1 MNDLLLVLTLLAA
14 LGAGLIAGFF
24 LAFSIC
30 VMAALGR
37 LPPKD
42 GIAAMQSI
50 NVVVLNWMFLGV
62 FFGTGLLA
70 LILAAASLLAGPAP
84 GALSALSGCVIY
96 VLGVIGVTI
105 AFNVPLNDRLARAAP
120 DSPEG
125 ASLWQHYLAR
135 WTAWNH
141 VRTAASAFA
150 MVLFV
155 AALW

>member
-1 MNDLLLVLTLLAA
+1 MNDLLLALTLLSA

-50 NVVVLNWMFLGV
+50 NVVVLNRTFLGV
-62 FFGTGLLA
+62 FFGTGLLS
-70 LILAAASLLAGPAP
+70 LVLAATSLLSGPTSDAWYEL
-84 GALSALSGCVIY
+84 AACLLY
-96 VLGVIGVTI
+96 LLGTIGVTI
-105 AFNVPLNDRLARAAP
+105 AFNVPLNDRLARARP
-120 DSPEG
+120 DSPEA
-125 ASLWQHYLAR
+125 ASLWRHYLAR

-141 VRTAASAFA
+141 LRTAASTLA
-150 MVLFV
+150 MALFIL
-155 AALW
+155 ALR

>member
-1 MNDLLLVLTLLAA
+1 MDRLLPALTLLSA

-30 VMAALGR
+30 VMGALAR

-50 NVVVLNWMFLGV
+50 NVVVLNRMFLGV

-70 LILAAASLLAGPAP
+70 LILAVVSLVAGPAP
-84 GALSALSGCVIY
+84 GALWALAGCVVY

-120 DSPEG
+120 DSPE
-125 ASLWQHYLAR
+125 AAALWQHYLTR

-141 VRTAASAFA
+141 LRTAASTLA
-150 MVLFV
+150 MALFILAV
-155 AALW
+155 R

>member
-70 LILAAASLLAGPAP
+70 LILAAARSWRDRHPAP
-84 GALSALSGCVIY
+84 SPRS
-96 VLGVIGVTI
+96 
-105 AFNVPLNDRLARAAP
+105 RAA
-120 DSPEG
+120 
-125 ASLWQHYLAR
+125 
-135 WTAWNH
+135 
-141 VRTAASAFA
+141 
-150 MVLFV
+150 
-155 AALW
+155 

>member
-1 MNDLLLVLTLLAA
+1 MDHLLPALTLLSA

-30 VMAALGR
+30 VMGALGR

-50 NVVVLNWMFLGV
+50 NVVVLNRMFLGV
-62 FFGTGLLA
+62 FFGTGLISLV
-70 LILAAASLLAGPAP
+70 LAATALLAGPAP
-84 GALSALSGCVIY
+84 GALYALTGCVVY

-105 AFNVPLNDRLARAAP
+105 AFNVPLNHGLARAAP

-135 WTAWNH
+135 WAAWNH
-141 VRTAASAFA
+141 VRTAASALA
-150 MVLFV
+150 MALFIL
-155 AALW
+155 AFR